1 MVLKIKMGSSLQREG
16 VRCYTDFGILK
27 IFSWIELTLF
37 YIIINKEANL
47 YSIWISCFFKL

>member
-47 YSIWISCFFKL
+47 YSIWISCFF